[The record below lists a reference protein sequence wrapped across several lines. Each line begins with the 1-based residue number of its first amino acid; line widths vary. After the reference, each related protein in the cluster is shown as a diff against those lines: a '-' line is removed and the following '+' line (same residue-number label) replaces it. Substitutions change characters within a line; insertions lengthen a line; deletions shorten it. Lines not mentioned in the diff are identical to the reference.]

1 MDKIVVLDFGSQ
13 YSHLI
18 CRRIREANVYCELL
32 PYNTPAKVIKEMN
45 PKGIIFSGGPA
56 SVYAKGAPKPDRQ
69 IFSMDRPILGICY
82 GHQVLVDNF
91 GGKVKRA
98 ASREYGRAGLKI
110 DDNSDLFKDLGGNTI
125 NCWMSHGDKADKVP
139 DGFEVIA
146 HTQNSETAAIG
157 SKGRRMY
164 GIQFHPEVVHTERG
178 VQILKNFAQE
188 ISGAKPE
195 WDMKSFVE
203 TTIEDVRKQVGKD
216 RVLAAVSGGID
227 STTVAALLGKAIGK
241 QLSCVFINHG
251 LLRQDEE
258 KEVVRL
264 FKEHLGGNL
273 IYVNAEKRFLSR
285 LEGVSDPEKKRKII
299 GDQFAKEFVAVA
311 KKYGP
316 FKWLAQ
322 GTLYPDVIESG
333 VSKGPAS
340 VIKTHHN
347 VGGLPK
353 WLKLKIIEP
362 LRYLYK
368 DEVRKVAKLLS
379 VPDELLRRHPFP
391 GPGLAVRII
400 GAITPEK
407 TRIAKRA
414 SKIVEDELK
423 SAGYYDKVWQ
433 AYAAVGDD
441 RAVGVLGDE
450 RVYGHVVIVRVVES
464 IDAMT
469 ADWTRLP
476 HEVIERISN
485 RITNE
490 VEGATWV
497 TYAVSSKPPAT
508 IEPQ

>member
-32 PYNTPAKVIKEMN
+32 PYNTPAKIIKEIN

-56 SVYAKGAPKPDRQ
+56 SVYAKDAPKPDKQ
-69 IFSMDRPILGICY
+69 LFQMGKPILGICY

-98 ASREYGRAGLKI
+98 NSREYGRAGLVI
-110 DDNSDLFKDLGGNTI
+110 DDKADLFKNLGQGI
-125 NCWMSHGDKADKVP
+125 NCWMSHGDAAEKLPEGFKVL
-139 DGFEVIA
+139 A
-146 HTQNSETAAIG
+146 HTENSRSAAIG
-157 SKGRRMY
+157 NKDRQFY

-195 WDMKSFVE
+195 WDMESF
-203 TTIEDVRKQVGKD
+203 IESTVKDIRKQAGKEK
-216 RVLAAVSGGID
+216 VLAAVSGGID
-227 STTVAALLGKAIGK
+227 STVVAALMHRAIGD
-241 QLSCVFINHG
+241 QLRCVFINHG

-258 KEVVRL
+258 TDVVKL
-264 FKEHLGGNL
+264 FKDEMDIDL
-273 IYVNAEKRFLSR
+273 IYVNAEKQFLGK
-285 LEGVSDPEKKRKII
+285 LKGVADPEKKRKII
-299 GDQFAKEFVAVA
+299 GEEFANVFVDVV
-311 KKYGP
+311 KKKGP
-316 FKWLAQ
+316 FQWLAQ

-333 VSKGPAS
+333 VSKGPAA

-353 WLKLKIIEP
+353 WLNLKVIEP

-368 DEVRKVAKLLS
+368 DEVRRAAKLLG
-379 VPDELLRRHPFP
+379 VPDALLKRHPFP

-400 GAITPEK
+400 GNITPEK
-407 TRIAKRA
+407 TRICKQA

-423 SAGYYDKVWQ
+423 AAGWYDKVWQ

-450 RVYGHVVIVRVVES
+450 RVYGNIVMVRVVES

-469 ADWTRLP
+469 ADWSRLP
-476 HEVIERISN
+476 YELIERISN